1 MTGGQPGPLKIS
13 LASDILI
20 SVIEAR
26 NICSETDLGSEA
38 DFFLRL
44 RLGRDQE
51 AKTSVSRDSFQ
62 PKWLFDTKLRVP
74 EQGDSSSICVELVQV

>member
-1 MTGGQPGPLKIS
+1 MTSGPPAPLKLS
-13 LASDILI
+13 SASDILI

-26 NICSETDLGSEA
+26 NITSESDLGSEA
-38 DFFLRL
+38 DFLLRL

-74 EQGDSSSICVELVQV
+74 EQGDASSICVELVQV